1 MSITYGKFT
10 VDPTTLPPK
19 SLEALLSRGLTHYL
33 GNEQNSK
40 VSTKA
45 KKDAEAGN
53 PWADDEKAK
62 ALADAQ
68 EEAFVALVAGT
79 VGTRVGGPRLDP
91 YEKALRDIAGEE
103 VAEMLRKAGHKVPK
117 GKEIVTVKGQALTF
131 ADLVARRVGDER
143 HSDRLAKAA
152 KARVA
157 EIERR
162 AKGVAEE
169 SIDDLI

>member
-1 MSITYGKFT
+1 MTITYGKFT
-10 VDPTTLPPK
+10 IDPTTLPPK
-19 SLEALLSRGLTHYL
+19 SLEALISRGLTHYL

-53 PWADDEKAK
+53 AWADDEKAK

-68 EEAFVALVAGT
+68 EEAFAALVAGT
-79 VGTRVGGPRLDP
+79 IGTRVGGPRLDP

-103 VAEMLRKAGHKVPK
+103 VAELLRKNGSKVPK
-117 GKEIVTVKGQALTF
+117 GKETLTYKGAEYTF
-131 ADLVARRVGDER
+131 AELVARRIGDER
-143 HSDRLAKAA
+143 HTERLAKAA
-152 KARVA
+152 KARVT